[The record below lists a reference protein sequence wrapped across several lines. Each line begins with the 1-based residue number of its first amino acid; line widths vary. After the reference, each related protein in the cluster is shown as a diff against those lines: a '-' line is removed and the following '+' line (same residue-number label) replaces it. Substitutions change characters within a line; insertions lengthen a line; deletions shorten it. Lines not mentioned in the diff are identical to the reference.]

1 MLTELIH
8 QDDCKKNKIITDPA
22 TGEVAC
28 SNCGVVLPEKS
39 IDSGSENL
47 GTTSE
52 GYLTSRVGGKISL
65 KMADMGLSTIIETQ
79 DRDST
84 GKSLSRENRRM
95 FYRLRMWDR
104 NSRSANTVKSFQ
116 KAFTLLDGIKTK
128 LALPES
134 VVEQTAY
141 LFRKISAKKITSGR
155 STTVILC
162 ATTYIVCRLTNTP
175 RTLHDIADVGNVKI
189 KQLQRIYRFLVKE
202 LNIYPAVYNPNEF
215 VTRLAKAINVSEKT
229 QRLTFRILDI
239 AEKKGITTSKNPISM
254 VAAAVYLALLKNNEK
269 VSQMKIAQISGI
281 SAVTIRDRS
290 KEIKKLMG
298 GEI

>member
-1 MLTELIH
+1 MLAELIH
-8 QDDCKKNKIITDPA
+8 QEDCKKNKVVTDPT

-39 IDSGSENL
+39 LYSGSENI
-47 GTTSE
+47 GTNSE
-52 GYLTSRVGGKISL
+52 GYLSSRVGGKISL
-65 KMADMGLSTIIETQ
+65 KMADMGLSTIIEAQ

-84 GKSLSRENRRM
+84 GKSISKENRRM

-104 NSRSANTVKSFQ
+104 NSRSANTVKLFP

-141 LFRKISAKKITSGR
+141 LFRKISTKKITSGR
-155 STTVILC
+155 STTAILC

-175 RTLHDIADVGNVKI
+175 RTLHDIADVGNVKV
-189 KQLQRIYRFLVKE
+189 KQLQRIYRLLIKE
-202 LNIYPAVYNPNEF
+202 LNIYPAAYNPNEF
-215 VTRLAKAINVSEKT
+215 VARVTKAINVTEKT

-239 AEKKGITTSKNPISM
+239 AQKKGITTSKNPLSM
-254 VAAAVYLALLKNNEK
+254 VAAAVYLAMLKNNEK
-269 VSQMKIAQISGI
+269 ISQMKIAQISGI
-281 SAVTIRDRS
+281 SAVTIRDRA
-290 KEIKKLMG
+290 KEIKKWMG